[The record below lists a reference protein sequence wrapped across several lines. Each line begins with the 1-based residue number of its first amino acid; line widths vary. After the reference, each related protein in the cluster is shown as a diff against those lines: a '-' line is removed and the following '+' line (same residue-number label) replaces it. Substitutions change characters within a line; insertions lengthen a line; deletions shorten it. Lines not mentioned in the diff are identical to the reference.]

1 MINNAVHFNKT
12 DGPSRPM
19 VGDGISDHPLEL
31 PRSWVRTSLLFEYL
45 SESKLS
51 QSNPFV
57 NINGENVS
65 EVDFHVNASFDYI
78 NETGIWDDG
87 ETIDEK
93 WWFKN
98 SGNTTET
105 IFHLQD
111 QVKIW
116 LHRCW

>member
-12 DGPSRPM
+12 DG
-19 VGDGISDHPLEL
+19 ISDSPREL

-57 NINGENVS
+57 DINGENVS

-78 NETGIWDDG
+78 SETGIWDDG
-87 ETIDEK
+87 EKIHEK
-93 WWFKN
+93 WWFRN
-98 SGNTTET
+98 SGNGTET
-105 IFHLQD
+105 IFQVQD

-116 LHRCW
+116 PVRCW